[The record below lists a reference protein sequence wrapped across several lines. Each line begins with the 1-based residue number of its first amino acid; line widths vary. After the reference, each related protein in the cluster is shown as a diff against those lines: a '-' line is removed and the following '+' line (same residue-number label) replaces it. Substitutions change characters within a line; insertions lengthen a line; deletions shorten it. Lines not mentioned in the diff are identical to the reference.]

1 MVFSSLTFLIL
12 FLPSVL
18 FLYYVCPKKFRSLRN
33 AWLFLASLIFYGFG
47 EPRFCPVFLCGI
59 LWNYLFGLLI
69 GKCRQNAE
77 HSEDHGSGSI
87 QSGRT
92 GLFSH
97 MRNHSHACGK
107 ICLVLCLAGDLGL
120 LAVFKYANF
129 FFSNIRLLTG
139 AALPFPEIVPPIGI
153 SFFTFLEISYIADVY
168 RGSHAQKNP
177 VFLGLYIAFFPQLIA
192 GPILRYND
200 FAPQLLDRKESV
212 TCFTDGFYRFA
223 AGLCKKVLIAN
234 QLGQMVDYLLG
245 SSGLDTRCAPLL
257 LLAVL
262 GFALQLYLDFSGYSD
277 MAIGLGLMFGFRIPE
292 NFRLP
297 YTASSATD
305 FWRRWHISL
314 SGWFRD
320 YVYIPLGGSRK
331 GKRKAIRN
339 LLIVW
344 FLTGLW
350 HGACWPCILWGLL
363 WGIWLICEKYLIRL
377 SDRARPFRIVY
388 RFLTIPAA
396 MALFS
401 CLRLTDF
408 SSLSAVWT
416 GIFSPTRWLAASGQL
431 PALKLWIHDMWFYLA
446 AALLVSLV
454 PAGQTRKQQSPVS
467 SIGVRQ
473 LVSPV
478 FLLLGMLLSI
488 SFIAGSAYN
497 PFLYFQF

>member
-1 MVFSSLTFLIL
+1 MVFSSLSFLIL
-12 FLPSVL
+12 FLPSVIV
-18 FLYYVCPKKFRSLRN
+18 LYYVCPKKYRSLRN

-47 EPRFCPVFLCGI
+47 EPRFCLAFVCGI

-69 GKCRQNAE
+69 GKCRE
-77 HSEDHGSGSI
+77 ET
-87 QSGRT
+87 GR
-92 GLFSH
+92 SA
-97 MRNHSHACGK
+97 RKK
-107 ICLVLCLAGDLGL
+107 ICLSLCLAGDLGL

-129 FFSNIRLLTG
+129 FFSNVRLLTG
-139 AALPFPEIVPPIGI
+139 AALPFPEIALPIGI
-153 SFFTFLEISYIADVY
+153 SFFTFQEISYIADVY
-168 RGSHAQKNP
+168 RGSPAQKNP
-177 VFLGLYIAFFPQLIA
+177 LFLGLYIAFFPQLIA
-192 GPILRYND
+192 GPIVRYKD
-200 FAPQLLDRKESV
+200 FAPQLLKRKESV
-212 TCFTDGFYRFA
+212 ACFTDGFYRFA

-234 QLGQMVDYLLG
+234 QLGQMVDYLLD

-297 YTASSATD
+297 YTASSASD

-320 YVYIPLGGSRK
+320 YVYIPLGGSRNGK
-331 GKRKAIRN
+331 GRTIRN

-350 HGACWPCILWGLL
+350 HGACWPCVLWGLL

-377 SDRARPFRIVY
+377 PDRSRPFRAVY
-388 RFLTIPAA
+388 HFLTIPAA

-408 SSLSAVWT
+408 SILSAVWS
-416 GIFSPTRWLAASGQL
+416 GIFSPARWQAAAGQL
-431 PALKLWIHDMWFYLA
+431 PALKLWLHDMWIYLA
-446 AALLVSLV
+446 AALIVSLV
-454 PAGQTRKQQSPVS
+454 PVRQTEKLQSSVFSMDARKLIS
-467 SIGVRQ
+467 SII
-473 LVSPV
+473 
-478 FLLLGMLLSI
+478 LLLGMLLSI